1 MTGVQTC
8 AFRSKSSWLGSLPPI
23 TFTNE
28 DFVGVDPN
36 QDDLMVIIIR
46 IANWDVK
53 KVLIDQGSLTRV
65 LFLSAFKRLDIS
77 LKLIKPHQEPLLG
90 FTKGQVHT
98 CDYVELETTFGVG
111 KLSQIVLVQ
120 YIIVDAN
127 TSCNILIKRPSLDAL
142 GAIVFTPHLAM
153 KFPNSKHN
161 IITIKA
167 NKKEAQECYAKSL
180 QVLAYRV

>member
-1 MTGVQTC
+1 M
-8 AFRSKSSWLGSLPPI
+8 AKKSLPPI

-65 LFLSAFKRLDIS
+65 LFLSAS
-77 LKLIKPHQEPLLG
+77 PKLIKPHQEPLLG